1 MPLLSVL
8 SDASFA
14 VSNMVKCLH
23 TAFNFF
29 SESLIKRKIK
39 IKIKIKVF
47 RGGSQCSALEFKQR

>member
-1 MPLLSVL
+1 VVL
-8 SDASFA
+8 TDAPASSSFR
-14 VSNMVKCLH
+14 SNTVKCLQ

-29 SESLIKRKIK
+29 AESLIKRKIK